1 MTKSNT
7 LSQSLPREAIVD
19 HRLKLTAAQVA
30 EIRRRYAR
38 KGVLQRELAREFGV
52 AQTTIS
58 QIIAQ
63 KIHRASPRRPPTRAS
78 AASARGLSTSRG
90 GRK

>member
-38 KGVLQRELAREFGV
+38 KGVLQR
-52 AQTTIS
+52 S
-58 QIIAQ
+58 S
-63 KIHRASPRRPPTRAS
+63 RASSAWRKRP
-78 AASARGLSTSRG
+78 SARSSR
-90 GRK
+90 